1 MSTDQKDDV
10 EVLPGTEDINEEEVY
25 ADEEIVH
32 ETGGD
37 EEGDGAEIEE
47 MKKRVQEM
55 EEEHDK
61 LTKMQHQVEKQIN
74 ATSDGIDE
82 NSIYVGQVE
91 YEATP
96 GELQAHFAPCGSINK
111 VTIMCDYY
119 TGHPKGFAYIEF
131 VDKASVENALKLDDT
146 TFMGRQL
153 KVLPKRQYTAAG
165 GKGGK
170 GGRKGGKGRGG
181 KGGKGG
187 RGK

>member
-1 MSTDQKDDV
+1 
-10 EVLPGTEDINEEEVY
+10 
-25 ADEEIVH
+25 
-32 ETGGD
+32 
-37 EEGDGAEIEE
+37 
-47 MKKRVQEM
+47 M

-187 RGK
+187 RGRGRGAYRGGKGYKGGGGRGGYY